1 MIFRNW
7 NRYGFRYYHLW
18 YMTSFSG
25 NFPSCRSTSYRNLTT
40 FPRYPLF
47 FVRNLLLFVIFDRCW
62 VCVTSRILRTVL
74 VNVDFPFTTTS
85 MYFRIWIQ
93 CTVYVVKNI
102 LNFTKV
108 ILVLIKSKNS
118 FSYIKGH
125 AVHLKDISNR
135 IGIIHQISFDKC
147 RCSSISGYR
156 NVLISLTLELFT
168 SVTRTRQYLI

>member
-1 MIFRNW
+1 MLSLCYEQNSS
-7 NRYGFRYYHLW
+7 NCLSECGLSVYYNFNV
-18 YMTSFSG
+18 FS
-25 NFPSCRSTSYRNLTT
+25 NA
-40 FPRYPLF
+40 
-47 FVRNLLLFVIFDRCW
+47 
-62 VCVTSRILRTVL
+62 
-74 VNVDFPFTTTS
+74 VDFIALTPL
-85 MYFRIWIQ
+85 MIRAGIQDGGLWIQ